1 MKVILLKDVKSLG
14 KKGEI
19 VEVSEGYGRNFILP
33 SKTGVLADNKNLNTL
48 KLQKQN
54 DAKIAAE
61 KLQEAQ
67 ELKEK
72 IEGEEE
78 VEQMDALLSLAVT
91 GGDFNWI

>member
-1 MKVILLKDVKSLG
+1 MQTMKRIPCPDCEAEIDYEIGPDESLEDLL
-14 KKGEI
+14 E
-19 VEVSEGYGRNFILP
+19 
-33 SKTGVLADNKNLNTL
+33 TA
-48 KLQKQN
+48 
-54 DAKIAAE
+54 
-61 KLQEAQ
+61 